1 MTANFS
7 VERAVVIQGKVGIEG
22 FRKLDLNRLGRELRR
37 MGHRFPEQRAERIA
51 LAREKI
57 KQIASRVA
65 VIPSGKE
72 LRDMLIS
79 DRSELRV
86 KGFGMKEASH
96 FLRNI
101 GFEDVAIID
110 RHLYRFLR
118 ESGVAEDMKTL
129 TRRRYLLL
137 EEALEKLA
145 GRVGVSIAELDL
157 LIFYGMTG
165 TILK

>member
-1 MTANFS
+1 
-7 VERAVVIQGKVGIEG
+7 
-22 FRKLDLNRLGRELRR
+22 
-37 MGHRFPEQRAERIA
+37 MGHRFPEQRAERII

-57 KQIASRVA
+57 DRIASRIA
-65 VIPSGKE
+65 ENSSGRE
-72 LRDMLIS
+72 LREMLIS
-79 DRSELRV
+79 DRSEIRV

-118 ESGVAEDMKTL
+118 ESGLAEDMKTL
-129 TRRRYLLL
+129 TPRIYILL
-137 EEALEKLA
+137 EEELEKLA
-145 GRVGVSIAELDL
+145 GELGVSIAELDL
-157 LIFYGMTG
+157 IIFYGMTG